1 MPPEAVS
8 TPNEEQLEYWNGE
21 AGERWAQQDQMMAEL
36 LAPIAAD
43 LLDHADLAGV
53 SRAID
58 VGCGGG
64 SQSLMLAERLGS
76 NATVTG
82 VDISGPLL
90 KVARERAAAAPAG
103 AAGME
108 FLQADAA
115 QHEFEP
121 ASFDLLFSR
130 FGVMFFED
138 PVGAFG
144 NLHRAMRDGG
154 RLAFACWQAL
164 QANPWTWLA
173 VQAAL
178 RFVPPPE
185 ATDPQAPGP
194 FSFADPARIESV
206 LQDAGFSNV
215 QVQDHPVIMH
225 WSMAD
230 TLEDNV
236 TGMMQIGPVGRLL
249 IGQDDDVRVQVHA
262 AVVEVMREYYDG
274 KALNL
279 PGATWFVTAVA

>member
-1 MPPEAVS
+1 MS
-8 TPNEEQLEYWNGE
+8 TPNAEQLEYWNGE
-21 AGERWAQQDQMMAEL
+21 AGERWAQQDQMMADL
-36 LAPIAAD
+36 LAPVAAD
-43 LLDHADLAGV
+43 LLDHADPAGAT
-53 SRAID
+53 RAVD

-76 NATVTG
+76 GATVTG

-103 AAGME
+103 AASME

-115 QHEFEP
+115 LHAFEP
-121 ASFDLLFSR
+121 ESFDLLFSR
-130 FGVMFFED
+130 FGVMFFDD
-138 PVGAFG
+138 PVGAFS
-144 NLHRAMRDGG
+144 NLRRAMCDGG

-178 RFVPPPE
+178 KFVPPPE
-185 ATDPQAPGP
+185 ATDPEAPGP

-206 LQDAGFSNV
+206 LTSAGFNSIKV
-215 QVQDHPVIMH
+215 AAHPVVMR
-225 WSMAD
+225 WAMAD
-230 TLEDNV
+230 NLEDNV

-249 IGQDDDVRVQVHA
+249 IDQDDAVRRQVHA
-262 AVVEVMREYYDG
+262 AVVEVMREFYDG
-274 KALNL
+274 TALNL
-279 PGATWFVTAVA
+279 PGATWFVTATT